1 MGTNRQKKTEEI
13 TMTNKACTKN
23 KAFLKLGDIKE
34 LYDEHC
40 QNIGVKFDAKEFLAF
55 LDFLR
60 TDFYD
65 WVRENLRIM
74 KNKSVTG

>member
-1 MGTNRQKKTEEI
+1 MSTNRQKKKGKI
-13 TMTNKACTKN
+13 IMTIKACTKN
-23 KAFLKLGDIKE
+23 KAFIKLGDIKE

-40 QNIGVKFDAKEFLAF
+40 QDSGVKFDAKEFLAF

>member
-1 MGTNRQKKTEEI
+1 
-13 TMTNKACTKN
+13 MTNKACTKN

-40 QNIGVKFDAKEFLAF
+40 QNTGVKFDAKEFLAF

-60 TDFYD
+60 VDLYD
-65 WVRENLRIM
+65 WVRSNLRDFRAIPRI
-74 KNKSVTG
+74 